1 MIKDQILKGSQVLDD
16 AEGFSIDRSKYM
28 NASTATSCIRK
39 QWYERN
45 SEVQPAQDWGFAR
58 RGKQGELYIVDCLRA
73 AGAMVHCVGDEQE
86 SIVSDDHRISATP
99 DGYMTLE
106 TGIEVGLEFKTIDP
120 RTNRDRLPKP
130 EHVTQLQIGME
141 LAHVQPSPWWRPAYG
156 VLIYMDASNYN
167 DILEFRVERDTGI
180 LDAMKRRAATML
192 DATSDSKLDREGKR
206 SGECKAYGG
215 CPWAATCGV
224 AGAADDSI
232 PMSGSMLEAAVRAY
246 MVAKADEDEASARK
260 AMAAETIKQGMTNA
274 AARQLQVGNHMVKL
288 DTVAGR
294 TTVDWKAAEKAGI
307 SLDAF
312 KKIGQASER
321 LTVS

>member
-1 MIKDQILKGSQVLDD
+1 MVKDAILKGAQVLDD
-16 AEGFSIDRSKYM
+16 AEGFSIDRSQFM

-45 SEVQPAQDWGFAR
+45 SEVQPSQDWGYAR
-58 RGKQGELYIVDCLRA
+58 RGKQGELYLVDCLVA
-73 AGAMVHCVGDEQE
+73 AGAVVQHVGEDQV
-86 SIVSDDHRISATP
+86 SIVSHEHRISATP

-106 TGIEVGLEFKTIDP
+106 NGVEIGLEFKTIDP
-120 RTNRDRLPKP
+120 RTNRSRLPKP

-141 LAHVQPSPWWRPAYG
+141 IAHLQDAPWPRPVYG
-156 VLIYMDASNYN
+156 MLIYMDASNYN
-167 DILEFRVERDTGI
+167 DILEFRIERDKGI
-180 LDAMKRRAATML
+180 LDTLARRADTML
-192 DATSDSKLDREGKR
+192 DAKSDSKLDREGKR
-206 SGECKAYGG
+206 TGECKAYGG

-224 AGAADDSI
+224 AGAADEVG
-232 PMSGSMLEAAVRAY
+232 PMSSSMLEVAVRAY
-246 MVAKADEDEASARK
+246 AMAKADEEEAADRK
-260 AMAAETIKQGMTNA
+260 AMAAETIKQGMA
-274 AARQLQVGNHMVKL
+274 AAGMRQMQVGNHVLKL